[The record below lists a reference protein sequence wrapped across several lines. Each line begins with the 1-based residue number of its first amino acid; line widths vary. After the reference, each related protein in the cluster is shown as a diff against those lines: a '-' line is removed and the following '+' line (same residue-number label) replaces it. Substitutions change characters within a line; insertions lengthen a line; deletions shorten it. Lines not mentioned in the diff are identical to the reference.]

1 LHLLREEPQT
11 IEELFDELEKYI
23 KSDEDHKRR
32 VAERNQARQN
42 SRGTGWR
49 PQFQTP
55 QNINNVENPSPQ
67 FHQNNRPSTRR
78 GFP

>member
-1 LHLLREEPQT
+1 MIQALISGLTPGPTALHLLREEPQT

-32 VAERNQARQN
+32 VAKRNQARQN

-55 QNINNVENPSPQ
+55 PK
-67 FHQNNRPSTRR
+67 H
-78 GFP
+78 